1 MTQKEATTKER
12 IRLMKKATISL
23 KNRKKKEYLLGSL
36 SKIAHSWQALFLIFQ
51 KDWLQQRVR
60 KIDYFLIVEFIG
72 VDIASANSKIDWETF
87 L

>member
-51 KDWLQQRVR
+51 KD
-60 KIDYFLIVEFIG
+60 
-72 VDIASANSKIDWETF
+72 
-87 L
+87 